1 MTISTKFDWPAI
13 DDSQFEEL
21 LLAIVKAKGAVRAE
35 FRKGPGDKG
44 RDVQAWF
51 NNRDSIGVETQD
63 IYFFEAKHHVAGVS
77 PDHIAGAL
85 AWAQAELPHSLILA
99 ASSHFTNPC
108 RDNIDAWKRNNP
120 RVKVSLWERPQIE
133 GLVLSSSAVQD
144 FAVSLGLLPPSIR
157 GLLPAHPER
166 YRPAD
171 DEVDSGLEMAY
182 RYWLTEEDIEKLDTA
197 ATFIEDGGL
206 ILEENGLSDK
216 FFEHARLGV
225 PNWAMWLRLMR
236 AQCLL
241 QLSVRDY
248 LFAQV
253 SGAKPEELTD
263 LASLVRKRVQLVSDI
278 GEKSFHV
285 D

>member
-1 MTISTKFDWPAI
+1 MTISSKFNWPAI
-13 DDSQFEEL
+13 DDAQFEEL

-44 RDVQAWF
+44 RDIQAWF
-51 NNRDSIGVETQD
+51 NNRDLIGVETQD
-63 IYFFEAKHHVAGVS
+63 IYFFEAKHHVGGVS
-77 PDHIAGAL
+77 PDHISGAL
-85 AWAQAELPHSLILA
+85 AWAQAELPHSLVLA

-120 RVKVSLWERPQIE
+120 RVKVSLWERPQLE
-133 GLVLSSSAVQD
+133 EFVLSSRTLQD
-144 FAVSLGLLPPSIR
+144 FAVGLGLLPPSIR

-182 RYWLTEEDIEKLDTA
+182 RFWLTEEDIDQLDTVA
-197 ATFIEDGGL
+197 NFVEHSGS
-206 ILEENGLSDK
+206 ILEENGLTYHY
-216 FFEHARLGV
+216 FEHACLGV

-236 AQCLL
+236 AECLL
-241 QLSVRDY
+241 QLAVRNY
-248 LFAQV
+248 LYAQV
-253 SGAKPEELTD
+253 CGAEPEELNA
-263 LASLVRKRVQLVSDI
+263 LAGVVRERVSLVSDI
-278 GEKSFHV
+278 GKKSFHV

>member
-1 MTISTKFDWPAI
+1 MTISTKFNWPAI
-13 DDSQFEEL
+13 NDSQFEEL

-44 RDVQAWF
+44 RDVQALF

-77 PDHIAGAL
+77 PDHISGAL
-85 AWAQAELPHSLILA
+85 AWAQAEIPNSLVLA

-120 RVKVSLWERPQIE
+120 RVKVSLWERPQLE
-133 GLVLSSSAVQD
+133 ELVLSSSALQD

-171 DEVDSGLEMAY
+171 DKADSGLEMAY
-182 RYWLTEEDIEKLDTA
+182 RFWLTEEDIEKLGAA
-197 ATFIEDGGL
+197 ATFIEDGGA
-206 ILEENGLSDK
+206 ILEGSGLSDNY
-216 FFEHARLGV
+216 FEHARLGV

-236 AQCLL
+236 AECLL

-253 SGAKPEELTD
+253 SGAEPEELNA
-263 LASLVRKRVQLVSDI
+263 LAGVVRERVQMVSDI

>member
-1 MTISTKFDWPAI
+1 MSISTKFNWPAI
-13 DDSQFEEL
+13 NDSQFEEL
-21 LLAIVKAKGAVRAE
+21 LLEIVKAKGAVRAD

-51 NNRDSIGVETQD
+51 NNRDSIGVESQD
-63 IYFFEAKHHVAGVS
+63 LYFFEAKHHVAGVS
-77 PDHIAGAL
+77 PDHISGAL
-85 AWAQAELPHSLILA
+85 AWAQAEQPHSLVLA

-120 RVKVSLWERPQIE
+120 RVKVSLWERPHLE
-133 GLVLSSSAVQD
+133 ELLLSNTVLQD
-144 FAVSLGLLPPSIR
+144 VAVSLGLLPPSIR
-157 GLLPAHPER
+157 GLLPANPES
-166 YRPAD
+166 YRPGE
-171 DEVDSGLEMAY
+171 DEAGSGLEMAY
-182 RYWLTEEDIEKLDTA
+182 RFWLTEEDIEKLTTVA
-197 ATFIEDGGL
+197 EFIEICGQ

-216 FFEHARLGV
+216 HFELARLGV
-225 PNWAMWLRLMR
+225 PNWVMWIRLLRTE
-236 AQCLL
+236 CLL

-253 SGAKPEELTD
+253 SGAEPERLNAIAKT
-263 LASLVRKRVQLVSDI
+263 VRERVQLVSDT